1 MLAAVYR
8 RRGPAAEVLTVEE
21 IETPEPGPG
30 EVRVR
35 VAVSGINPTDW
46 KSRSAGGEITAG
58 FQVPNQ
64 DGAGVV
70 DAVGP
75 GVDPARVGE
84 RVWVYLAAWM
94 NPYGTAA
101 GYTVVPAERAVRLP
115 EGISFDLAASLGV
128 PVMTAHR
135 CLFADG
141 PVDGRVVLVAGGA
154 GAVGH
159 YAIQLARAAGA
170 RVIATVSGPEKAA
183 IARAAGAH
191 HVVNYR
197 HGDPAAEIR
206 AVAPDGVDRIVEV
219 ALAANLDLDLAVA
232 APNAVIVTY
241 AAEPTNPALPV
252 RELMTRNLVLR
263 FVLLYTV
270 PPEALQQAAQD
281 ITTALAGG
289 ILSELPMHRYRLDDI
304 AAAHDAVEGG
314 AVGKVVVDL

>member
-21 IETPEPGPG
+21 IQTPEPGPG

-46 KSRSAGGEITAG
+46 KSRSTGGGITAG

-75 GVDPARVGE
+75 GVDPVRVGE
-84 RVWVYLAAWM
+84 RVWVYMAAWM

-101 GYTVVPAERAVRLP
+101 GYTVLPAERAVRLP

-128 PVMTAHR
+128 PVVTAHR

-154 GAVGH
+154 GAVGY

-170 RVIATVSGPEKAA
+170 TVIATVSGPEKAA
-183 IARAAGAH
+183 IARDAGAH

-197 HGDPAAEIR
+197 QGDPAAEIR
-206 AVAPDGVDRIVEV
+206 AVAPDGVGRIVEV

-232 APNAVIVTY
+232 APNAVIVSY
-241 AAEPTNPALPV
+241 ATEPTSPTLPV

-263 FVLLYTV
+263 FVLLYTL
-270 PPEALQQAAQD
+270 PPEALQQAVQD
-281 ITTALAGG
+281 ITTALARG
-289 ILSELPMHRYRLDDI
+289 ILSEMPMHRYRLDDI

>member
-1 MLAAVYR
+1 
-8 RRGPAAEVLTVEE
+8 
-21 IETPEPGPG
+21 
-30 EVRVR
+30 
-35 VAVSGINPTDW
+35 
-46 KSRSAGGEITAG
+46 
-58 FQVPNQ
+58 
-64 DGAGVV
+64 
-70 DAVGP
+70 
-75 GVDPARVGE
+75 
-84 RVWVYLAAWM
+84 
-94 NPYGTAA
+94 
-101 GYTVVPAERAVRLP
+101 
-115 EGISFDLAASLGV
+115 
-128 PVMTAHR
+128 
-135 CLFADG
+135 
-141 PVDGRVVLVAGGA
+141 VVLVAGGA